1 MGAVN
6 SAATKV
12 VISQPM
18 YFPWVGLLEQIR
30 LADVFIHYSDV
41 QYVRG
46 FFNRV
51 QIKTVR
57 GSDWLTVPLRDQHR
71 GQLISEVAIDERLDW
86 RSKHRE
92 ILRQSYRKTPYL
104 SDLLSIFDDVVSA
117 HVSNLAD
124 LSIASVMAL
133 AEYFDLTSNCRF
145 HDSRDLGICGSS
157 SQRLLD
163 LTIKVGGATYITGHG
178 ARNYL
183 NHEIFENAGITVQY
197 INYQLSDYP
206 QIHGA
211 FTPYVSALDLV
222 ANCGSQGSEVIRS
235 TTIPWREFIK

>member
-1 MGAVN
+1 VN

>member
-1 MGAVN
+1 VGAVN

>member
-1 MGAVN
+1 M
-6 SAATKV
+6 TKV

-71 GQLISEVAIDERLDW
+71 GQLISEVEIDERLDW
-86 RSKHRE
+86 RSKQRE
-92 ILRQSYRKTPYL
+92 TLRQSYRKTPYL
-104 SDLLSIFDDVVSA
+104 NDVLSIFDDVVSA

-124 LSIASVMAL
+124 LSISSVMAL

-197 INYQLSDYP
+197 INYQLVDYP

-222 ANCGSQGSEVIRS
+222 ANCGPQGSEVIRS
-235 TTIPWREFIK
+235 TTMPWREFIK